1 MLRHVTIIDVE
12 SMVQNFAEMPPDP
25 LERNLH
31 FFFMEQ
37 ICATHVTVD
46 GHAEAGL
53 SANICTD
60 QKFLAIQNSKIAYT
74 C

>member
-31 FFFMEQ
+31 FFFTER
-37 ICATHVTVD
+37 ICDTHVTVD
-46 GHAEAGL
+46 GHVEAGL
-53 SANICTD
+53 SANICSH
-60 QKFLAIQNSKIAYT
+60 QKCLAIQNSK
-74 C
+74 